1 MQIQKPK
8 ADAAQTRHHSAIN
21 LQQPIS
27 IQEGKLILNVRF
39 QIISLPLRAHCSRP
53 AFPKAVIQRKSK
65 GLREGLFAQPLLTAG
80 LGFLCKR

>member
-39 QIISLPLRAHCSRP
+39 QIISLPLRARRRHRRM
-53 AFPKAVIQRKSK
+53 AGIGDIQNLWRSD
-65 GLREGLFAQPLLTAG
+65 LPPTPPYF
-80 LGFLCKR
+80 